1 MARVTRIPSMT
12 ALRAFDAVARHLNF
26 RNAAAELNVT
36 HAAVSHQI
44 KALEAE
50 LGVPLFDR
58 TSRSVRLTKAAKLY
72 FPVVEN
78 SLSALQQATLRV
90 RKQTE
95 HHDVLHVRSYGSFI
109 TMWLTP
115 RLSAF
120 QHQHPRLRIRLISS
134 FEDFGFDGFD
144 IGVFKTLQDDDRFL
158 RQELF
163 RTEIF
168 PVCSADSLK
177 GEELPADPGILKDHR
192 LLNVPAN
199 ETEPNDWDVWKDAAK
214 VPSNVLNI
222 HATFD
227 TYPLAR
233 DAALKGM
240 GIAMAR
246 HPFAAADI
254 QSGRLVRPFEASAPE
269 PGEWYLYVRKQIATE
284 PRTKTFCEWLRNEIN
299 NDPTCLQ
306 GGQTA
311 SSKVMPKSPQ

>member
-1 MARVTRIPSMT
+1 MT

-26 RNAAAELNVT
+26 RKAAAELNVT

-44 KALEAE
+44 KSLEAE
-50 LGVPLFDR
+50 LGVSLFER

-78 SLSALQQATLRV
+78 SLSALEQATLRV
-90 RKQTE
+90 RKQTK
-95 HHDVLHVRSYGSFI
+95 HDVLHVRSYGSFI

-120 QHQHPRLRIRLISS
+120 QNQHPRLRIRLVSS

-144 IGVFKTLQDDDRFL
+144 VGVFKSLQDDDRYL
-158 RQELF
+158 REALF

-168 PVCSADSLK
+168 PVCSPDTLK
-177 GEELPADPGILKDHR
+177 GQELPANPSILQDHR

-199 ETEPNDWDVWKDAAK
+199 ETELNDWDIWADAAN
-214 VPSNVLNI
+214 VPRNSSNI

-246 HPFAAADI
+246 HPFAATDI
-254 QSGRLVRPFEASAPE
+254 QSGRLVRPVQAAAPE

-284 PRTKTFCEWLRNEIN
+284 PRTRTFCEWLRNEIN

-306 GGQTA
+306 DGQTA
-311 SSKVMPKSPQ
+311 PISANSGPS

>member
-1 MARVTRIPSMT
+1 MTKVTRIPSMT

-26 RNAAAELNVT
+26 RKAAAELNVT

-50 LGVPLFDR
+50 LGVSLFDR
-58 TSRSVRLTKAAKLY
+58 TSRSVRLTKAAKIY

-78 SLSALQQATLRV
+78 SLSALEQVTLRV

-95 HHDVLHVRSYGSFI
+95 HDVLHVRSYGSFI

-115 RLSAF
+115 RLSEF
-120 QHQHPRLRIRLISS
+120 QNQHPRLRIRLISS
-134 FEDFGFDGFD
+134 FEDFGAGGFD
-144 IGVFKTLQDDDRFL
+144 VGVFKSLQDDGRFI

-168 PVCSADSLK
+168 PVCSADTLE
-177 GEELPADPGILKDHR
+177 GTELPADLGILKNHR

-199 ETEPNDWDVWKDAAK
+199 EAEPNDWDLWMDTAK
-214 VPSNVLNI
+214 VSENSMKI

-240 GIAMAR
+240 GMAMAR

-254 QSGRLVRPFEASAPE
+254 QCGRLIRPFEEAAPE
-269 PGEWYLYVRKQIATE
+269 PGKWYLYVRKQIATE
-284 PRTKTFCEWLRNEIN
+284 PRTKTFCEWLHNEIN

-306 GGQTA
+306 DRQEDQT
-311 SSKVMPKSPQ
+311 Q